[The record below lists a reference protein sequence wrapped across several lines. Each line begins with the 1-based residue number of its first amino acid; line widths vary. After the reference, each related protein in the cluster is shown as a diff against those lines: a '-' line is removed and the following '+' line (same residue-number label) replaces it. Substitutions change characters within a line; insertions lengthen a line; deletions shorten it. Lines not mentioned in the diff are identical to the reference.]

1 MSAARRSGA
10 GKRGARW
17 RGLLLS
23 ALLLCAVAA
32 PVSAHKVIASIYA
45 AGARLEGEIGFSNGV
60 FAADTVIYVRAGD
73 GAPLGEVVT
82 DADGFFTFTPS
93 RAVAHVFHADLGAGH
108 VVNARVEIEDLPRGL
123 REGSAPAPAPLA
135 AAGSGAAAADASGA
149 GLAWQQGTGASG
161 AALAGADRAALS
173 QLLQDELRPLKREV
187 AALKEARS
195 LQDILGGIGYIAGLF
210 GLGFYIAARRKLG
223 QDA

>member
-1 MSAARRSGA
+1 MSGA
-10 GKRGARW
+10 RIRGAQ
-17 RGLLLS
+17 RGLL
-23 ALLLCAVAA
+23 AAALLCAMAVPAA
-32 PVSAHKVIASIYA
+32 AHKVIASIYA

-60 FAADTVIYVRAGD
+60 FAADTAIVVTGPD

-82 DADGFFTFTPS
+82 DAQGFFVFTPT

-108 VVNARVEIEDLPRGL
+108 VVNARVEVEDLPRGL
-123 REGSAPAPAPLA
+123 RDGPDPLP
-135 AAGSGAAAADASGA
+135 AAGSAASQASAAGVAWQGAGGAAS
-149 GLAWQQGTGASG
+149 LAV
-161 AALAGADRAALS
+161 ADRALLA

-195 LQDILGGIGYIAGLF
+195 MQDILGGIGYIAGLF

-223 QDA
+223 QGA

>member
-10 GKRGARW
+10 GKRGARRW
-17 RGLLLS
+17 ILS
-23 ALLLCAVAA
+23 ALLLCAMAA

-82 DADGFFTFTPS
+82 DAEGFFTFTPT

-123 REGSAPAPAPLA
+123 REGSAPAPLA
-135 AAGSGAAAADASGA
+135 AAGGGGADASGA
-149 GLAWQQGTGASG
+149 GLAWQQGAGASG
-161 AALAGADRAALS
+161 GAAALAGADRAALS

-187 AALKEARS
+187 AALKEVRS
-195 LQDILGGIGYIAGLF
+195 MQDILGGIGYIAGLF

>member
-1 MSAARRSGA
+1 MSGA
-10 GKRGARW
+10 RIRGAQ
-17 RGLLLS
+17 RGLL
-23 ALLLCAVAA
+23 AATLLCAMAVPAA
-32 PVSAHKVIASIYA
+32 AHKVIASIYA

-60 FAADTVIYVRAGD
+60 FAADTAIYVRAGD

-82 DADGFFTFTPS
+82 DAEGFFVFTPT

-108 VVNARVEIEDLPRGL
+108 VVNARVEVEDLPRGL
-123 REGSAPAPAPLA
+123 RDGPDPLPAPLP
-135 AAGSGAAAADASGA
+135 AAGSAASQASAAGVAWQGAGGAAS
-149 GLAWQQGTGASG
+149 LAV
-161 AALAGADRAALS
+161 ADRALLA

-195 LQDILGGIGYIAGLF
+195 VQDILGGIGYIAGLF

-223 QDA
+223 QGA